1 MIAIDKFE
9 FDRIVPFPE
18 EWKKGERRR
27 YEIMMKNRETRRM
40 KKDMKN

>member
-9 FDRIVPFPE
+9 FDRIAAFPD
-18 EWKKGERRR
+18 EWKERERRR
-27 YEIMMKNRETRRM
+27 YEMMKNRKAQCK